1 MNTPSAGTKD
11 TTRSAAK
18 RLKRTLGWNEYSSM
32 RCELLSESEMSGIP
46 ESREFTSMTPCTAL
60 FSTRPSLS
68 SVASMLSM
76 TSR

>member
-1 MNTPSAGTKD
+1 MNTPSAGTKE

-18 RLKRTLGWNEYSSM
+18 RLRRTLGWNEYSSM
-32 RCELLSESEMSGIP
+32 RCELLRLSEMSGMP
-46 ESREFTSMTPCTAL
+46 DRREFTSITPCTAL
-60 FSTRPSLS
+60 FNTRPSLS